1 MQTEPMNVDTKNM
14 SCAETLELAIAETR
28 LALAQYG
35 DMVDA
40 EFLGHE
46 NTRFLRIE
54 GEYQKVDAGLD
65 RCKAAADGLAA
76 YSRVLEMA
84 NNAAGE
90 RLRSQRAEITHLFSL
105 RGECNAEIDRLEME
119 AKAAQRTV
127 QDLQAQHYDRQS
139 NLTCAAVVVGLM
151 LLGAAIEA
159 ANGLLGRL
167 L

>member
-1 MQTEPMNVDTKNM
+1 MQTEPRNVNTKDL
-14 SCAETLELAIAETR
+14 SCGEALELAIAETR

-84 NNAAGE
+84 NHAAGDRMRSQQAMLVEMAGKLQPADSPE
-90 RLRSQRAEITHLFSL
+90 RLSH
-105 RGECNAEIDRLEME
+105 
-119 AKAAQRTV
+119 K
-127 QDLQAQHYDRQS
+127 DLQAKHYDRRP
-139 NLTCAAVVVGLM
+139 NLKCVAWVIGLL
-151 LLGAAIEA
+151 LLGAVIEA